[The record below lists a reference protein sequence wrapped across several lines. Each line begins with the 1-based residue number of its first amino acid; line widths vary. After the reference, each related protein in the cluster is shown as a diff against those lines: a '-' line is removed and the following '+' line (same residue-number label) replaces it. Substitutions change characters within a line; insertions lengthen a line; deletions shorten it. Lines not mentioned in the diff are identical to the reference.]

1 MKYATAGTKTALLM
15 LAMLGIMSNTAIITS
30 IPKFEDVFSDIE
42 NIDLLARLM
51 ITLPS
56 LMIAISSPFLGHI
69 IYKTSVVKSAII
81 ALLFFALFGTA
92 GLYLDDIYPLL
103 ISRLLLGIMIAILM
117 IVTTTLIG
125 AYFKHEARYR
135 FMGLQNSFVSIGG
148 VLFITCGGFLSD
160 IDWRYP
166 FALYCISIFMLPFVI
181 KNIDE
186 PKDIDEPTCEISVSG
201 NLLFVYFLGF
211 ILMTV
216 FYTLPTQMP
225 FLIMNH
231 FGASG
236 TLTGLIVADAMLFYA
251 FGALSFATLKKHFEY
266 GDIYIIGFAILSIG
280 FLIIGNITS
289 MLFFFLSA
297 PIVGIGGGLLMTTT
311 TSWVLDL
318 AHYSERT
325 KASGYLT
332 SAIFS
337 GQFVSPVLFHP
348 FVSHFGLQHF
358 FLGLGISIGII
369 TFISKVI
376 SKINSRDA

>member
-1 MKYATAGTKTALLM
+1 MKYATTGTKTALLM

-30 IPKFEDVFSDIE
+30 IPQFEDLFSDVKKI
-42 NIDLLARLM
+42 NLLAKLM

-69 IYKTSVVKSAII
+69 IYKTSVIKSAIV
-81 ALLFFALFGTA
+81 ALLLFALFGTA
-92 GLYLDDIYPLL
+92 GLYLDDIYSLL
-103 ISRLLLGIMIAILM
+103 ISRLLLGIAIAILM

-125 AYFKHEARYR
+125 AYFKHEARYK
-135 FMGLQNSFVSIGG
+135 FMGFQNSFVSIGG

-166 FALYCISIFMLPFVI
+166 FGLYCISVFMLPFVI

-186 PKDIDEPTCEISVSG
+186 PKDIEEPTCEINISG

-211 ILMTV
+211 LLMMV

-251 FGALSFATLKKHFEY
+251 FGALSFTTFKKHFMY
-266 GDIYIIGFAILSIG
+266 GDIYAIGFAILGIG
-280 FLIIGNITS
+280 FIVIGNIS
-289 MLFFFLSA
+289 AVPLFFLSA
-297 PIVGIGGGLLMTTT
+297 PVVGFGGGLLMTTT

-337 GQFVSPVLFHP
+337 GQFVSPILFHP
-348 FVSHFGLQHF
+348 LVS
-358 FLGLGISIGII
+358 FLGLQYFFLSLGIFIGII
-369 TFISKVI
+369 IAV
-376 SKINSRDA
+376 SKILK